1 MFNFIIWNRNWII
14 KTTKTNWKVDPLLC
28 GVTFDVL
35 EEGERG
41 RGGERREVVAL
52 NRYIS
57 VAGALGNLAL

>member
-14 KTTKTNWKVDPLLC
+14 ETTKTNWKVDPLSC
-28 GVTFDVL
+28 GVTCDVL
-35 EEGERG
+35 EE
-41 RGGERREVVAL
+41 GERREVVAL